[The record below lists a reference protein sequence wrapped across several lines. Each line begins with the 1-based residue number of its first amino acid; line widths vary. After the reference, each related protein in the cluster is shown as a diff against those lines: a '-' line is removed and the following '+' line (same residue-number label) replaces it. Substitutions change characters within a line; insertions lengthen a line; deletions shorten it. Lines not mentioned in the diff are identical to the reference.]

1 MNRAERRN
9 AKKAKPVYMK
19 ISPEQR
25 KRNMEKHGITEQDL
39 AREFMRGW
47 EAGREDTAG
56 FFMRSVY
63 AAMALA
69 MKRELKFDR
78 EQTLHVIYAADRI
91 IVEELTSDDI
101 IRRVSRECG
110 IDMYFEVK
118 EKGEDIFEIAE

>member
-1 MNRAERRN
+1 MNRSERRN
-9 AKKAKPVYMK
+9 AQRAKPGYK
-19 ISPEQR
+19 RKSLEEQR
-25 KRNMEKHGITEQDL
+25 RDLHRNGITTQDL
-39 AREFMRGW
+39 AREFVRGW

-69 MKRELKFDR
+69 MKRELGFDR
-78 EQTLHVIYAADRI
+78 ERTLHVIYAADRI